1 MSCDLEL
8 TKTEY
13 DIVELTLRSGENV
26 MKICGMTVS
35 VSDLKVIRD
44 RPPRDRYYATVRR
57 ILPERDY

>member
-13 DIVELTLRSGENV
+13 DVLSLNMSAGTTEVTIGGLKFHMTGLRIDRS
-26 MKICGMTVS
+26 
-35 VSDLKVIRD
+35 

-57 ILPERDY
+57 ILPEREY